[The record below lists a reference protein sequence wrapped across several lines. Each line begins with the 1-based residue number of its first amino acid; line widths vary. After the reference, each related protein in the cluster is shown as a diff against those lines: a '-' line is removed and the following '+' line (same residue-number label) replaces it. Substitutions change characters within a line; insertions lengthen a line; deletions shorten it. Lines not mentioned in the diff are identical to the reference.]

1 MRVLVAQNEEHVATA
16 LRYGLEGEGFVVDV
30 AVNGIDAIW
39 LGREN
44 TYDAII
50 LDVELP
56 GLDGYRV
63 CSTLRDDGVWTPILI
78 LTARSGER
86 DEVEGLDQG
95 ADDYLTKPFSFAVLV
110 ARLRALMRRGTP
122 ERPVVLAAG
131 DLSLDPASKRVRRG
145 ETAITL
151 TGREFSL
158 LEFLLR
164 RRGQGLSK
172 REILQHVWGDDFV
185 GASNLVEVYVGRLR
199 NKLDRPFDRAAI
211 ETVPGSGYRLAADGG

>member
-1 MRVLVAQNEEHVATA
+1 MRVLVVQDGEHVADA
-16 LRYGLEGEGFVVDV
+16 LRRGLEGEGYVVD
-30 AVNGIDAIW
+30 AVSDGVDAVW

-44 TYDAII
+44 PYDAII

-86 DEVEGLDQG
+86 DEVQGLDQG

-110 ARLRALMRRGTP
+110 ARLRALMRRGAP
-122 ERPVVLAAG
+122 ERPAVLVAG
-131 DLSLDPASKRVRRG
+131 DLSLDPATRCVRRG
-145 ETAITL
+145 DTLITL

-172 REILQHVWGDDFV
+172 REILRHVWGDDFE
-185 GASNLVEVYVGRLR
+185 GATNLVEVYVRRLR

-211 ETVPGSGYRLAADGG
+211 ETLPDRGYRLAVDGG